1 MGSIPVG
8 ATFFFFPYLSEMKTL
23 VFLFFI
29 PFLGWSQSIIL
40 ISKDKNQEIKNWVHR
55 VDTNFVT
62 VECYG
67 LPNDS
72 LAYYLSQAKGIIMG
86 GGEDIH
92 PQYYGKTHELNQC
105 GRIDSYRDSLEYQ
118 LLVMAYRNRIP
129 TLGICRGMQWLNV
142 AHGGSL
148 FTDLPSN
155 FPSKINHSQMGNR
168 EVHLVKRRTKNSS
181 LFQAMGV
188 TQIMVNSSHHQAIH
202 RLSPNFTAV
211 GNSPDGVIEAIEW
224 KDLEDWF
231 ALGIQWHPER
241 LFNDQSNQLLLLFL
255 KELQKK

>member
-1 MGSIPVG
+1 
-8 ATFFFFPYLSEMKTL
+8 MKL
-23 VFLFFI
+23 LFFLLFI
-29 PFLGWSQSIIL
+29 PCLGWSQSIIL

-55 VDTNFVT
+55 IDSNWIT
-62 VECYG
+62 VECFG

-72 LAYYLSQAKGIIMG
+72 LQFYLSRAKGIIMG

-92 PQYYGKTHELNQC
+92 PQYYGKTHELNKC
-105 GRIDSYRDSLEYQ
+105 GRIDTYRDSLEVQ
-118 LLVMAYRNRIP
+118 LLIHAHRNRIP

-148 FTDLPSN
+148 FTDLPSDI
-155 FPSKINHSQMGNR
+155 PSKINHSQLGKR
-168 EVHLVKRRTKNSS
+168 EVHLVKRRTKNSA
-181 LFQAMGV
+181 LFEAMGV
-188 TQIMVNSSHHQAIH
+188 PQIMVNSSHHQAIE
-202 RLSPNFTAV
+202 RLSPKFNAV
-211 GNSPDGVIEAIEW
+211 GESPDGVIEAIEW
-224 KDLEDWF
+224 KNLEDWF